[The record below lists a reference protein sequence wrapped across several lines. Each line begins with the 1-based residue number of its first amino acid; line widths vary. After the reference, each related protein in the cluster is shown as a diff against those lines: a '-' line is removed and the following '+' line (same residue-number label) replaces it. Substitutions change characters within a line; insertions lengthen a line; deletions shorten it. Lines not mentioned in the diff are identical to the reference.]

1 MPVAVL
7 PGVQGARI
15 AKSGVTVVLSF
26 PVNRGRLNARP
37 LQATIGH
44 ASGILFLDPMTGK
57 QIEVSSFVINVDER
71 LLTAIVN
78 GNPKR
83 AGAVAAAAWIRL
95 RQGLRRSA
103 PVCPRP
109 ALSGRPRT
117 RCCASDIS
125 DHAALSA
132 RRLTA
137 LRAASN

>member
-1 MPVAVL
+1 VPVAVL

-57 QIEVSSFVINVDER
+57 QIEVSSFVINVGER

-78 GNPKR
+78 GNPKER
-83 AGAVAAAAWIRL
+83 VPL
-95 RQGLRRSA
+95 LRRLGFGCA
-103 PVCPRP
+103 KVCDVRHQF
-109 ALSGRPRT
+109 AHGRP
-117 RCCASDIS
+117 
-125 DHAALSA
+125 
-132 RRLTA
+132 
-137 LRAASN
+137 